1 MIKVKKRKILLL
13 PGDGIGPEVI
23 GEVKKII
30 NWFNDKKSLDFEIDQ
45 FKKKCLIEGLD
56 DIALSMEK
64 ISKIDDFEKKLTSN
78 RPWLLIND

>member
-30 NWFNDKKSLDFEIDQ
+30 NWFNDKKSLDFEIDEDF
-45 FKKKCLIEGLD
+45 FKD
-56 DIALSMEK
+56 NA
-64 ISKIDDFEKKLTSN
+64 ISSSPSRTVI
-78 RPWLLIND
+78 